1 MCGLIKAGFISA
13 FIFKERLSMIIDK
26 IENIS
31 KYKEI
36 PEFAHTFI
44 KNITP
49 DIKEGRYELGE
60 DNFAN
65 VESYLTKP
73 HEVAKFEAHR
83 NYIDIQLLLSGN
95 ERIYYNDVEGLVE
108 AAPYD
113 KSRDIVFFKD
123 SVKKSDYLTLNG
135 TNFALIYP
143 HEAHAPQVSV
153 NDYAEQVKK
162 VVVKVKI

>member
-1 MCGLIKAGFISA
+1 M
-13 FIFKERLSMIIDK
+13 
-26 IENIS
+26 
-31 KYKEI
+31 
-36 PEFAHTFI
+36 
-44 KNITP
+44 
-49 DIKEGRYELGE
+49 
-60 DNFAN
+60 
-65 VESYLTKP
+65 TKP

-83 NYIDIQLLLSGN
+83 DYIDIQLLLSGN